1 MKNFRPGELNSE
13 KILDGSA
20 ALRHAF
26 YRYGKFD
33 ELFGFPR
40 SALNSADMNIYFPYV
55 DNQRK
60 AAFSPEMESRM
71 TELGKKEKLEYTEQ
85 LELKILKNYKTDTNE
100 FVGNICFNEDFYE
113 DEHLTELMETIVWD
127 FPINEDKRYSNSFR
141 SMWPKTNFCVAK
153 IDSALD

>member
-1 MKNFRPGELNSE
+1 MEINANLVEKLFKLDCATNTDEDCSFLLKLLKKWHLRNGNIGDREYYLCYECVVSFLKNFRPGELNSE

-55 DNQRK
+55 DNQRRLHFHLKWK
-60 AAFSPEMESRM
+60 A
-71 TELGKKEKLEYTEQ
+71 
-85 LELKILKNYKTDTNE
+85 
-100 FVGNICFNEDFYE
+100 V
-113 DEHLTELMETIVWD
+113 
-127 FPINEDKRYSNSFR
+127 
-141 SMWPKTNFCVAK
+141 
-153 IDSALD
+153 